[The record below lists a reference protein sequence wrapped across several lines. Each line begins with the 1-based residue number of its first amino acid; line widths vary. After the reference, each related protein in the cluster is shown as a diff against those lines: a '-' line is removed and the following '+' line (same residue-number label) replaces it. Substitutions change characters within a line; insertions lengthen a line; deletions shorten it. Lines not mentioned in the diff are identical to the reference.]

1 MEKIQDIKYIIL
13 DVDGTMTDGGI
24 YYDGTGNEWKK
35 FSVKDAAGIWAAQKY
50 GIKVMVLTGRE
61 CKATERRMQELKVDF
76 LFQNIKDKLGF
87 LVKYAEENCIDF
99 KQIAY
104 IGDDLNDLPVM
115 KIVGIV
121 GCPSDAC
128 EEVKQI
134 ADYIGTLRGGNGAV
148 RDVIMKMFQKAG
160 LWNQLIK
167 KIYI

>member
-1 MEKIQDIKYIIL
+1 MRILILGGNGFIGKNLGAYLGALGYEAVSYTHL
-13 DVDGTMTDGGI
+13 DV
-24 YYDGTGNEWKK
+24 YKRQ
-35 FSVKDAAGIWAAQKY
+35 AQKY

-134 ADYIGTLRGGNGAV
+134 ADYIGTPLGGNGAV
-148 RDVIMKMFQKAG
+148 RDVIMKMRCV
-160 LWNQLIK
+160 
-167 KIYI
+167 

>member
-1 MEKIQDIKYIIL
+1 MKRIQNIKYIII

-24 YYDGTGNEWKK
+24 YYDETGNEWKK

-50 GIKVMVLTGRE
+50 GIKIMVLTGRE
-61 CKATERRMQELKVDF
+61 CKATERTMRELKVDI
-76 LFQNIKDKLGF
+76 LFQNVKDKLGF
-87 LVKYAEENCIDF
+87 LLKYVENNQIDL

-115 KIVGIV
+115 KRVGIV

-134 ADYIGTLRGGNGAV
+134 ANYIGTARGGNGAV
-148 RDVIMKMFQKAG
+148 CDVIRMMLQEAD
-160 LWNQLIK
+160 LWNQLIE
-167 KIYI
+167 KIYV